1 MGFRED
7 VRQQDLR
14 LLGSVSGV
22 TVVTPIVYG
31 NVARYFGQKREED
44 GHTRQR
50 TVYIKPYRNEEQ
62 NERSSASYSVLLSSV
77 ERDHGKPQYH
87 HSEQCQGST
96 VEQTI
101 NCSYASLN

>member
-50 TVYIKPYRNEEQ
+50 TVYIKPYRNEVLAPHDR
-62 NERSSASYSVLLSSV
+62 NEMFWNSQSL
-77 ERDHGKPQYH
+77 
-87 HSEQCQGST
+87 QC
-96 VEQTI
+96 
-101 NCSYASLN
+101 YP